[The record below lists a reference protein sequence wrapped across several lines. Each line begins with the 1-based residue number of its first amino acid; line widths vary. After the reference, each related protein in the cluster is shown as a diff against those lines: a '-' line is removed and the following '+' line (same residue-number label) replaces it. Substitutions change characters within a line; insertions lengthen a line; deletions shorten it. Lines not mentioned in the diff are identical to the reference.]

1 MTDKSGTHYHKYATR
16 SEHNTSPPPVSSCRS
31 PTAATVQRHDQA
43 IIPNARLD
51 TTTSWESIH
60 HPANRNLKPP
70 DTNPH
75 PGTTEALTR
84 TPPRKSPA
92 IHRPAHRK
100 KHAEA
105 PQTFQSSSSPATLRS
120 SHSPS
125 PKAGISVPK
134 QQDQAPSQ
142 PRCSLKPGGQPPL
155 QGLPRRRA
163 GNRPSAPVIVTRP
176 APGLLQQPIQS
187 PTPAHLVNHI
197 PPTSTSPVVVITSSH
212 QCQPFQRKRPTQ
224 TIEHALQRVE
234 RLGSAIRRIRAPEP
248 LRVPTDLHSHPGGPP
263 LSSSG
268 LPRHTHDTD
277 PSAHSPPPSDPGRYR
292 VTYHN
297 QLNPAAITRRITE
310 LQNALIRLAK
320 DKTDQ
325 RPPHPDPQHPAR
337 RPQGRTS
344 QASLLT
350 TPGLRGH
357 TYVRHRQH
365 FAGTL
370 TRGTP
375 GAAGDDRSGPAPAR
389 AGRRRHS
396 PGTGSC
402 GMPRPGRR
410 APSRRSS
417 RVLRSVPPA

>member
-1 MTDKSGTHYHKYATR
+1 MG
-16 SEHNTSPPPVSSCRS
+16 EHPPPGQPEPQAS
-31 PTAATVQRHDQA
+31 RH
-43 IIPNARLD
+43 
-51 TTTSWESIH
+51 
-60 HPANRNLKPP
+60 KPP
-70 DTNPH
+70 PRNGGNPDTH
-75 PGTTEALTR
+75 PTTEKPR
-84 TPPRKSPA
+84 NTPARPPEQA
-92 IHRPAHRK
+92 HRPT
-100 KHAEA
+100 
-105 PQTFQSSSSPATLRS
+105 PQTPQSNSSPATLGS

-224 TIEHALQRVE
+224 TIEHTLQRVE

-292 VTYHN
+292 VTYRN

-320 DKTDQ
+320 DKTTSARLTQ
-325 RPPHPDPQHPAR
+325 IPSIPPDAHKGVR
-337 RPQGRTS
+337 VR
-344 QASLLT
+344 QAS
-350 TPGLRGH
+350 
-357 TYVRHRQH
+357 
-365 FAGTL
+365 
-370 TRGTP
+370 
-375 GAAGDDRSGPAPAR
+375 
-389 AGRRRHS
+389 
-396 PGTGSC
+396 
-402 GMPRPGRR
+402 
-410 APSRRSS
+410 
-417 RVLRSVPPA
+417 

>member
-16 SEHNTSPPPVSSCRS
+16 SEHNTSPPPVPSCRS
-31 PTAATVQRHDQA
+31 PTTATVQRHDRA
-43 IIPNARLD
+43 LIPNARPD

-60 HPANRNLKPP
+60 HQANRNLKPP

-84 TPPRKSPA
+84 TPPQKNPA

-105 PQTFQSSSSPATLRS
+105 PQTSQNSSSPATLRS
-120 SHSPS
+120 SHSPPH

-142 PRCSLKPGGQPPL
+142 PRCSLKPGGQAPL

-163 GNRPSAPVIVTRP
+163 GRRPSAPVIVTRP

-187 PTPAHLVNHI
+187 PAPAHLVNHI

-263 LSSSG
+263 
-268 LPRHTHDTD
+268 P
-277 PSAHSPPPSDPGRYR
+277 
-292 VTYHN
+292 
-297 QLNPAAITRRITE
+297 QL
-310 LQNALIRLAK
+310 L
-320 DKTDQ
+320 
-325 RPPHPDPQHPAR
+325 
-337 RPQGRTS
+337 G
-344 QASLLT
+344 
-350 TPGLRGH
+350 
-357 TYVRHRQH
+357 
-365 FAGTL
+365 
-370 TRGTP
+370 
-375 GAAGDDRSGPAPAR
+375 
-389 AGRRRHS
+389 
-396 PGTGSC
+396 
-402 GMPRPGRR
+402 
-410 APSRRSS
+410 APSTHS
-417 RVLRSVPPA
+417 

>member
-16 SEHNTSPPPVSSCRS
+16 SEHNTSPPPVPSCRS
-31 PTAATVQRHDQA
+31 PTTATVQRHDRA
-43 IIPNARLD
+43 IIPNARPD

-60 HPANRNLKPP
+60 HQANRNLKPP

-176 APGLLQQPIQS
+176 APGLLKQAVQS
-187 PTPAHLVNHI
+187 PSRAQLVDHI
-197 PPTSTSPVVVITSSH
+197 PPTSRSPVVIISSSH
-212 QCQPFQRKRPTQ
+212 QCQSFHKGLHKP
-224 TIEHALQRVE
+224 LN
-234 RLGSAIRRIRAPEP
+234 RLPD
-248 LRVPTDLHSHPGGPP
+248 RVPDHSGDTKKPNNGTIAPGTRGRD
-263 LSSSG
+263 G
-268 LPRHTHDTD
+268 LRP
-277 PSAHSPPPSDPGRYR
+277 ASPPFG
-292 VTYHN
+292 
-297 QLNPAAITRRITE
+297 
-310 LQNALIRLAK
+310 
-320 DKTDQ
+320 
-325 RPPHPDPQHPAR
+325 
-337 RPQGRTS
+337 
-344 QASLLT
+344 
-350 TPGLRGH
+350 
-357 TYVRHRQH
+357 
-365 FAGTL
+365 
-370 TRGTP
+370 
-375 GAAGDDRSGPAPAR
+375 
-389 AGRRRHS
+389 
-396 PGTGSC
+396 
-402 GMPRPGRR
+402 
-410 APSRRSS
+410 
-417 RVLRSVPPA
+417 

>member
-1 MTDKSGTHYHKYATR
+1 MG
-16 SEHNTSPPPVSSCRS
+16 EHPPPGQPEPQAS
-31 PTAATVQRHDQA
+31 RH
-43 IIPNARLD
+43 
-51 TTTSWESIH
+51 
-60 HPANRNLKPP
+60 KPP
-70 DTNPH
+70 PRNNGSPNTH
-75 PGTTEALTR
+75 PTTEKPR
-84 TPPRKSPA
+84 NTPARPPEQA
-92 IHRPAHRK
+92 HRPT
-100 KHAEA
+100 
-105 PQTFQSSSSPATLRS
+105 PQTPQSNSSPATLRS

-370 TRGTP
+370 T
-375 GAAGDDRSGPAPAR
+375 
-389 AGRRRHS
+389 
-396 PGTGSC
+396 
-402 GMPRPGRR
+402 
-410 APSRRSS
+410 
-417 RVLRSVPPA
+417 